1 MSRVVPDTLEDL
13 VSGYDR
19 FILWAIQRF
28 TPRVLVEEDIQDLRQ
43 MVYLRI
49 VEKDFLGRCRLY
61 YDTHDGRFVTSLSA
75 LVRNVLY
82 SFWKRRRTD
91 VLAEARHVDDY
102 QTLPDLFHFEGRI
115 EAADELGKLAASL
128 RSRRRLIPIST
139 VFEAALVVGPSPLDI
154 AEHLGMN
161 PSTVRSHV
169 AAARRVARRSDAFS
183 SSAV

>member
-61 YDTHDGRFVTSLSA
+61 YATHDGRFVTSLSA

-82 SFWKRRRTD
+82 SFWKHRRTD
-91 VLAEARHVDDY
+91 VLMDTRHVDDY
-102 QTLPDLFHFEGRI
+102 QTLPDPFHFEGSI
-115 EAADELGKLAASL
+115 VAADELDKLAGRL
-128 RSRRRLIPIST
+128 QSRRRVIPISE

-154 AEHLGMN
+154 AQHLNMN
-161 PSTVRSHV
+161 SSTVRSHM
-169 AAARRVARRSDAFS
+169 AAARR
-183 SSAV
+183 AVREV